1 MYTCTQI
8 PRCGRNRLAI
18 PKGGT
23 MLRKTILMGITVSS
37 ALAIGSAQ
45 AKTIRIAEH
54 RPARI
59 DALKKVVPDIEKKYN
74 VQIEVVEYPAPE
86 KDYLTKLL
94 TELRAGNAPDIFTAP
109 HGQDVAD
116 MVAAGYLAP
125 ITTELKAWEGYAQL
139 FDVGKAMATSKEGQ
153 AYVLP
158 AMLNVQQIYYRRDI
172 LEKAGISTE
181 QPKTWAELLDRAK
194 EIKAKTG
201 AYGLLFPAGI
211 TWGDG
216 AFVEGFRLLIVGT
229 STPQIVTGDGK
240 LNLTGPGIKDALGF
254 YADLINN
261 GLMPIQPL
269 LEPEPWVV
277 PKYEMFPAG
286 KLVATTGG
294 SWGYIYDWGP
304 QSKNP
309 IPNIIE
315 AGGTW
320 EVPGKDGG
328 LHVLVDLDGPW
339 AVNAK
344 SSDVELAKKVLLEL
358 GSVKTDVAYAQNLG
372 NIPGRVDAAADP
384 DFQKLKALVP
394 IAEDLKKGSG
404 TYLKSAEGFSAV
416 AEGVSRATEA
426 LLRKQTDAAGAQKI
440 LVDYVKGVLGD
451 DVVK

>member
-1 MYTCTQI
+1 MF
-8 PRCGRNRLAI
+8 RR
-18 PKGGT
+18 
-23 MLRKTILMGITVSS
+23 TILVGLSVAS
-37 ALAIGSAQ
+37 ALALGAGQ

-59 DALKKVVPDIEKKYN
+59 DALNKVVPDIEKKYN
-74 VQIEVVEYPAPE
+74 VHIEVVEYPAPE

-109 HGQDVAD
+109 HGSDVAD
-116 MVAAGYLAP
+116 MCAAGYLAP
-125 ITTELKAWEGYAQL
+125 ITTELKAWDGYSQS
-139 FDVGKAMATSKEGQ
+139 FDVGKAMATSQDGQ
-153 AYVLP
+153 IYVLP

-172 LEKAGISTE
+172 LEKAGISTG

-201 AYGLLFPAGI
+201 AYGLLFPAGL
-211 TWGDG
+211 TWGG
-216 AFVEGFRLLIVGT
+216 GSFTEGFRLLIVGT
-229 STPQIVTGDGK
+229 STPQIANADGT
-240 LNLTGPGIKDALGF
+240 LNLTGAGIKDAFGF
-254 YADLINN
+254 YADLIN
-261 GLMPIQPL
+261 GDLMPIQPL
-269 LEPEPWVV
+269 LEPEPWVA

-315 AGGTW
+315 AVGTW

-344 SSDVELAKKVLLEL
+344 SPDVELAKKVLLEL

-372 NIPGRVDAAADP
+372 NIPGRVDAASDP

>member
-1 MYTCTQI
+1 MFRTTI
-8 PRCGRNRLAI
+8 LVGMTVASVLAI
-18 PKGGT
+18 
-23 MLRKTILMGITVSS
+23 S
-37 ALAIGSAQ
+37 AAQ

-59 DALKKVVPDIEKKYN
+59 DALKKVVPDIEKKYD
-74 VQIEVVEYPAPE
+74 VHIEVVEYPAPE

-109 HGQDVAD
+109 HGSDVAD

-125 ITTELKAWEGYAQL
+125 IATELKAWDGYSQL
-139 FDVGKAMATSKEGQ
+139 FDVGKAMATSKDGQ
-153 AYVLP
+153 IYVLP
-158 AMLNVQQIYYRRDI
+158 SMLNVQQIYYRRDI

-194 EIKAKTG
+194 EVKAKTG

-229 STPQIVTGDGK
+229 STPQIVTGDGN
-240 LNLTGPGIKDALGF
+240 LNLTGPGIKDAFGF
-254 YADLINN
+254 YADLIN
-261 GLMPIQPL
+261 GDLMPIQPL

-309 IPNIIE
+309 IPNVTE
-315 AGGTW
+315 VVGTW
-320 EVPGKDGG
+320 QVPGKTEGQY
-328 LHVLVDLDGPW
+328 VLVDLESPW
-339 AVNAK
+339 AVSAK
-344 SSDVELAKKVLLEL
+344 SADVGLAKKVMLEL
-358 GSVKTDVAYAQNLG
+358 GSVKADVAYAQNLG
-372 NIPGRVDAAADP
+372 NIPGRTDAAADP
-384 DFQKLKALVP
+384 EFQKLAPLVP
-394 IAEDLKKGSG
+394 ILAALKNGTG
-404 TYLKSAEGFSAV
+404 TYLKTAEGFSAV

-440 LVDYVKGVLGD
+440 LVDYVKEVLGD
-451 DVVK
+451 EAVK

>member
-1 MYTCTQI
+1 MF
-8 PRCGRNRLAI
+8 RW
-18 PKGGT
+18 
-23 MLRKTILMGITVSS
+23 TILVGMTVASL
-37 ALAIGSAQ
+37 LAIGAAQ

-59 DALKKVVPDIEKKYN
+59 DALNKVVPDIEKKYN
-74 VQIEVVEYPAPE
+74 VRIEVVEYPAPE

-109 HGQDVAD
+109 HGSDVAD

-125 ITTELKAWEGYAQL
+125 ITTELKAWDGYSQL

-153 AYVLP
+153 IYVLP
-158 AMLNVQQIYYRRDI
+158 SMLNVQQIYYRRDI

-194 EIKAKTG
+194 EVKAKTG

-229 STPQIVTGDGK
+229 STPQIATEDGK
-240 LNLTGPGIKDALGF
+240 LNLTGQGIKDAFGF
-254 YADLINN
+254 YADLIND

-269 LEPEPWVV
+269 LEPEPWVA

-294 SWGYIYDWGP
+294 SWGYIYDWGA

-309 IPNIIE
+309 IPDVTHVV
-315 AGGTW
+315 GTW
-320 EVPGKDGG
+320 EIPAEQGG
-328 LHVLVDLDGPW
+328 NYVVVDLNGPW
-339 AVNAK
+339 LVNAK
-344 SSDVELAKKVLLEL
+344 SSDVALAKKVMLEL
-358 GSVKTDVAYAQNLG
+358 ASVKADVAYAKNLG
-372 NIPGRVDAAADP
+372 NIPGRADAAADP
-384 DFQKLKALVP
+384 EFQKLTELVP
-394 IAEDLKKGSG
+394 ILAALQKGGG
-404 TYLKSAEGFSAV
+404 TYLKTAEGFSAV
-416 AEGVSRATEA
+416 AEGVGRATEA
-426 LLRKQTDAAGAQKI
+426 LLRKKTDPAGAQKI
-440 LVDYVKGVLGD
+440 LVDYVKEVLGD
-451 DVVK
+451 DAVK

>member
-1 MYTCTQI
+1 MFR
-8 PRCGRNRLAI
+8 P
-18 PKGGT
+18 
-23 MLRKTILMGITVSS
+23 TILAGFLLAS
-37 ALAIGSAQ
+37 ALSIGFAH
-45 AKTIRIAEH
+45 AETIRIAEH
-54 RPARI
+54 RQARI
-59 DALKKVVPDIEKKYN
+59 DSLKKVVPDIEKKYN
-74 VQIEVVEYPAPE
+74 VKIEVVEYPAPE

-94 TELRAGNAPDIFTAP
+94 TELQAGDAPDIFSAP

-125 ITTELKAWEGYAQL
+125 VTAEFKAWDGFAQS
-139 FDVGKAMATSKEGQ
+139 FDVGKAMATSKDGQ
-153 AYVLP
+153 IYVLP
-158 AMLNVQQIYYRRDI
+158 SMLNVMQIYYRRDI

-194 EIKAKTG
+194 QIKAKTG

-211 TWGDG
+211 TWGG
-216 AFVEGFRLLIVGT
+216 GSFSEGFRLLIVGT
-229 STPQIVTGDGK
+229 STPQIASDDGK
-240 LNLTGPGIKDALGF
+240 LNLTGQGIKEALGF

-261 GLMPIQPL
+261 DLMPIQPL
-269 LEPEPWVV
+269 LEPEPWVA

-309 IPNIIE
+309 IPNVTE
-315 AGGTW
+315 VVGTW
-320 EVPGKDGG
+320 EVPGEQGG
-328 LHVLVDLDGPW
+328 LYELVDLDSPW

-344 SSDVELAKKVLLEL
+344 SPDVELAKKVLLEL
-358 GSVKTDVAYAQNLG
+358 GSVKADVAYSENLG
-372 NIPGRVDAAADP
+372 NIPGRVDAATDP
-384 DFQKLKALVP
+384 DFQKLKELVP
-394 IAEDLKKGSG
+394 ILNALKNGTG

-440 LVDYVKGVLGD
+440 LVDYVKQVLGD
-451 DVVK
+451 DAVK

>member
-1 MYTCTQI
+1 MF
-8 PRCGRNRLAI
+8 
-18 PKGGT
+18 
-23 MLRKTILMGITVSS
+23 RKTILAGMILAS
-37 ALAIGSAQ
+37 ALAISSAQ

-54 RPARI
+54 RQARI
-59 DALKKVVPDIEKKYN
+59 DALKTVVPDIEKKYN
-74 VQIEVVEYPAPE
+74 VHIEVIEYPAPE
-86 KDYLTKLL
+86 KDFLTKLL
-94 TELRAGNAPDIFTAP
+94 TELRAGNAPDIFNVP

-116 MVAAGYLAP
+116 IVAAGYLSP
-125 ITTELKAWEGYAQL
+125 ISTELKSWDGYSQL
-139 FDVGKAMATSKEGQ
+139 FDVGKAMATSSDGQ
-153 AYVLP
+153 IYVLP

-172 LEKAGISTE
+172 LQKAGISTE
-181 QPKTWAELLDRAK
+181 QPKTWAELLSRAK
-194 EIKAKTG
+194 EVKAKTG
-201 AYGLLFPAGI
+201 AYGLLFPAGL
-211 TWGDG
+211 TWGGGSFD
-216 AFVEGFRLLIVGT
+216 EGYRLLIVGT
-229 STPQIVTGDGK
+229 STPEIATDKGL
-240 LNLTGPGIKDALGF
+240 LNLTGAGIKDAFGF
-254 YADLINN
+254 YADLIN
-261 GLMPIQPL
+261 GDLMPIQPL

-315 AGGTW
+315 AVGTW

-344 SSDVELAKKVLLEL
+344 SPDVELAKKVLLEL

-372 NIPGRVDAAADP
+372 NIPGRVDAASDP

>member
-1 MYTCTQI
+1 MFRT
-8 PRCGRNRLAI
+8 
-18 PKGGT
+18 
-23 MLRKTILMGITVSS
+23 TILAGISLAS

-54 RPARI
+54 RQARI
-59 DALKKVVPDIEKKYN
+59 DALNKVVPEIEKKYN
-74 VQIEVVEYPAPE
+74 VHIEVVEYPSPE

-94 TELRAGNAPDIFTAP
+94 TELQAGDAPDIFTAP

-125 ITTELKAWEGYAQL
+125 ITTELKAWDGYAQS
-139 FDVGKAMATSKEGQ
+139 FDVGKAMATSQDGQ
-153 AYVLP
+153 IYVLP

-181 QPKTWAELLDRAK
+181 QPKTWAELLARAK

-211 TWGDG
+211 TWGG
-216 AFVEGFRLLIVGT
+216 GSFTEGFRLLIVGS
-229 STPQIVTGDGK
+229 STPQIANNDGT
-240 LNLTGPGIKDALGF
+240 LNLTGQGIKEAFGF

-261 GLMPIQPL
+261 DLMPIQPL

-294 SWGYIYDWGP
+294 SWGYIYDWGS

-309 IPNIIE
+309 IPNVTE
-315 AGGTW
+315 VVGTW
-320 EVPGKDGG
+320 EVPGKQGG
-328 LHVLVDLDGPW
+328 QYVLVDLDSPW

-344 SSDVELAKKVLLEL
+344 SPDVGIAKKVMLEL
-358 GSVKTDVAYAQNLG
+358 GSVKADVAYAQNVG
-372 NIPGRVDAAADP
+372 NIPGRTDATADP
-384 DFQKLKALVP
+384 DFQKLKELVP
-394 IAEDLKKGSG
+394 ILAALKNGTG
-404 TYLKSAEGFSAV
+404 TYMKTAEGFSAV

-440 LVDYVKGVLGD
+440 LVDYVKEVLGD
-451 DVVK
+451 GAVK

>member
-1 MYTCTQI
+1 MF
-8 PRCGRNRLAI
+8 RR
-18 PKGGT
+18 
-23 MLRKTILMGITVSS
+23 TILVGMTVAS
-37 ALAIGSAQ
+37 ALAIGAAQ

-59 DALKKVVPDIEKKYN
+59 DALNKVVPDIEKKYN
-74 VQIEVVEYPAPE
+74 VHIEVVEYPAPE

-125 ITTELKAWEGYAQL
+125 ITAELKAWEGYSQL
-139 FDVGKAMATSKEGQ
+139 FDVGKAMATNKDGQ
-153 AYVLP
+153 IYVLP

-201 AYGLLFPAGI
+201 AYGLLFPAGL
-211 TWGDG
+211 TWGG
-216 AFVEGFRLLIVGT
+216 GSFTEGFRLLIVGT
-229 STPQIVTGDGK
+229 STPQIANADGT
-240 LNLTGPGIKDALGF
+240 LNLTGPGIKDAFGF
-254 YADLINN
+254 YADLIND

-309 IPNIIE
+309 IPNVTE
-315 AGGTW
+315 VVGTW
-320 EVPGKDGG
+320 AVPGKTGG
-328 LHVLVDLDGPW
+328 QYVLVDLESPW
-339 AVNAK
+339 AVSAK
-344 SSDVELAKKVLLEL
+344 SPDVGLAKKVMLEI
-358 GSVKTDVAYAQNLG
+358 GSVKADVAYAQNLG
-372 NIPGRVDAAADP
+372 NIPGRSDAVTDP
-384 DFQKLKALVP
+384 EFQKLTPLVP
-394 IAEDLKKGSG
+394 IATALKNGTG
-404 TYLKSAEGFSAV
+404 TYLKTAEGFSAV
-416 AEGVSRATEA
+416 AEGVSRGTEA

-440 LVDYVKGVLGD
+440 LVDYVKEVLGD
-451 DVVK
+451 DPVK

>member
-1 MYTCTQI
+1 MF
-8 PRCGRNRLAI
+8 RR
-18 PKGGT
+18 
-23 MLRKTILMGITVSS
+23 TILVGMTVASM
-37 ALAIGSAQ
+37 LAVGVAQ

-59 DALKKVVPDIEKKYN
+59 DALNKVVPDIEKKYN
-74 VQIEVVEYPAPE
+74 VHIEVVEYPAPE

-109 HGQDVAD
+109 HGSDVAD

-125 ITTELKAWEGYAQL
+125 ITTELKAWEGYSQM
-139 FDVGKAMATSKEGQ
+139 FDVGKAMATGKDGQ
-153 AYVLP
+153 IYVLP

-194 EIKAKTG
+194 EVKAKTG

-229 STPQIVTGDGK
+229 STPQIATGDGK
-240 LNLTGPGIKDALGF
+240 LSLTGPGIKDALSF
-254 YADLINN
+254 YADLIN
-261 GLMPIQPL
+261 GDLMPIQPL
-269 LEPEPWVV
+269 LEPEPWVA

-309 IPNIIE
+309 IPNVTE
-315 AGGTW
+315 VVGTW
-320 EVPGKDGG
+320 EVPGKTGG
-328 LHVLVDLDGPW
+328 QYVLVDLESPW
-339 AVNAK
+339 AVSAK
-344 SSDVELAKKVLLEL
+344 SPDAELAKKVMLEL
-358 GSVKTDVAYAQNLG
+358 GSVKADVAYAQNLG
-372 NIPGRVDAAADP
+372 NIPGRADAAADP
-384 DFQKLKALVP
+384 EFQKLTPLVP
-394 IAEDLKKGSG
+394 IAVALKNGTG
-404 TYLKSAEGFSAV
+404 TYLKTAEGFSAV

-440 LVDYVKGVLGD
+440 LVDYVKEVLGD
-451 DVVK
+451 DAVK

>member
-1 MYTCTQI
+1 MFRKTVL
-8 PRCGRNRLAI
+8 LAI
-18 PKGGT
+18 S
-23 MLRKTILMGITVSS
+23 VAS

-59 DALKKVVPDIEKKYN
+59 DALKKVVPEIEKKYD
-74 VQIEVVEYPAPE
+74 VHIEVIEYPAPE

-94 TELRAGNAPDIFTAP
+94 TELGAGNAPDIFTAP
-109 HGQDVAD
+109 HGSDVAD

-125 ITTELKAWEGYAQL
+125 ITTELKAWDGYPQL
-139 FDVGKAMATSKEGQ
+139 FDVGKVMATSQDGQ
-153 AYVLP
+153 IYVLP
-158 AMLNVQQIYYRRDI
+158 AMLNVQQLYYRRDI

-201 AYGLLFPAGI
+201 AYGLLFPAGM

-216 AFVEGFRLLIVGT
+216 AFVEGFRLLLVGT
-229 STPQIVTGDGK
+229 STPQIVAENGK
-240 LNLTGPGIKDALGF
+240 LNLTGEGIKDVFGF

-261 GLMPIQPL
+261 DLMPIQPL
-269 LEPEPWVV
+269 LEPEPWVA

-286 KLVATTGG
+286 KLVVTTGG
-294 SWGYIYDWGP
+294 SWGYIYDWGS

-309 IPNIIE
+309 IPDVTQVV
-315 AGGTW
+315 GTW
-320 EVPGKDGG
+320 EVPGKTAGQY
-328 LHVLVDLDGPW
+328 VLVDLESPW

-344 SSDVELAKKVLLEL
+344 SPDVALAKKVMLEL
-358 GSVKTDVAYAQNLG
+358 GSVKADVAYAQNLG

-384 DFQKLKALVP
+384 DFQKLTELVP
-394 IAEDLKKGSG
+394 ILTALKNG
-404 TYLKSAEGFSAV
+404 TGTHLNTAEGFSAV
-416 AEGVSRATEA
+416 AEGVARGTEA

-440 LVDYVKGVLGD
+440 LVDYVKEVLGGD
-451 DVVK
+451 AVK